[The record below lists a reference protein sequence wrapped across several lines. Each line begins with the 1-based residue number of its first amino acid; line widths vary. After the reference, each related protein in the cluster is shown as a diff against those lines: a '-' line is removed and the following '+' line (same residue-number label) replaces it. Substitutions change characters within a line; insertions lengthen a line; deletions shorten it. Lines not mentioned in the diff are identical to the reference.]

1 MTTQWAV
8 RKEKMMTLTE
18 ELMTTVLTATNDR
31 KIAALR
37 ILRGN
42 GPHADNQLHRSM
54 AGQAEPFLTLRE
66 CGRRLGLSAC
76 SLWRWGVP
84 GHELG
89 GRRKFRMTEVEAYL
103 QSKEFRRKVAGLR
116 KAKALSSGHG
126 AEKSSLTPTLSP
138 PRERKNSGKTVAA

>member
-1 MTTQWAV
+1 
-8 RKEKMMTLTE
+8 MTLTE

-37 ILRGN
+37 ILQGN
-42 GPHADNQLHRSM
+42 GHHADNQLHRSM

-103 QSKEFRRKVAGLR
+103 QSEEFRRKVAGLR
-116 KAKALSSGHG
+116 KAKALSGRQVAVASGQG
-126 AEKSSLTPTLSP
+126 
-138 PRERKNSGKTVAA
+138 RKTVAA